1 MKTQSHPGAGSV
13 RPATDGSRAKVPGH
27 SRGFTLIELMVALAI
42 AAVLAGLAAPSFRE
56 LTTNNRLKS
65 HATAFH
71 TSLLLARSEA
81 IKRKSRVVLCKSSDG
96 AACTDSGGWQQGWIV
111 FSDANDNASLDS
123 GEVLLQKVA
132 SLSGNFV
139 LKGEGNLVDYV
150 SYSSTGAPK
159 LMASD
164 NYQTGSFTLCQ
175 LGISGGNA
183 RQIEIF
189 ATGRLRIGQAPAPT
203 CTAA

>member
-1 MKTQSHPGAGSV
+1 MKTQSDVGARSAC
-13 RPATDGSRAKVPGH
+13 PAKGGPRATMPLR
-27 SRGFTLIELMVALAI
+27 SRGFTLIELIVTVAI
-42 AAVLAGLAAPSFRE
+42 AAVLAGLAAPSFKQ

-96 AACTDSGGWQQGWIV
+96 ATCVTAGGWQQGWIV
-111 FSDANDNASLDS
+111 FSDANDNASPDA
-123 GEVLLQKVA
+123 GELFIQKVA
-132 SLSGNFV
+132 SLSGDFV
-139 LKGEGNLVDYV
+139 LKGDGNLADYV

-159 LMASD
+159 LSASD
-164 NYQTGSFTLCQ
+164 TFQTGAFSLCQ
-175 LGISGGNA
+175 LGVSGGNA

-189 ATGRLRIGQAPAPT
+189 ATGRLSIGQAPAAT
-203 CTAA
+203 CTSA

>member
-1 MKTQSHPGAGSV
+1 MKTPTHAGARSA
-13 RPATDGSRAKVPGH
+13 RPAEGGPRATMPVH
-27 SRGFTLIELMVALAI
+27 SRGFTMIELMVTIAI

-65 HATAFH
+65 HATALH
-71 TSLLLARSEA
+71 TGLLLARGEA

-96 AACTDSGGWQQGWIV
+96 ATCMTAGGWQQGWIV
-111 FSDANDNASLDS
+111 FSDANDNASLDA
-123 GEVLLQKVA
+123 GEVILQKVA

-139 LKGEGNLVDYV
+139 LKGDGNLADYV

-159 LMASD
+159 LTASD
-164 NYQTGSFTLCQ
+164 TYQTGAFTLCQ
-175 LGISGGNA
+175 LGVSGGNA

-189 ATGRLRIGQAPAPT
+189 ATGRLSIGQAPVAT